1 MRRSDSNHWV
11 ILGVTALCA
20 NFVPI
25 VLLLKT
31 ATPLAIGVTLVL
43 AAALFL
49 ISYLLTCTPR
59 WWVLPLASSPLIVL
73 PLLTGLLFIGALVGI
88 VPVP

>member
-1 MRRSDSNHWV
+1 VKRSDGNHWV
-11 ILGVTALCA
+11 VLVLAALCA
-20 NFVPI
+20 NVIPV

-31 ATPLAIGVTLVL
+31 ATPLAVGITFVL
-43 AAALFL
+43 AAALFP
-49 ISYLLTCTPR
+49 ISYRLTCTPR

-73 PLLTGLLFIGALVGI
+73 PLLTGLLFIGALFGI